1 MKSSYSFYLV
11 TLVILLNS
19 SLQSQSNYLS
29 NQKVYEFLDRME
41 VKGYI
46 DINHHQKPFTRQVI
60 LEKLRDLAA
69 ASGLSN
75 DLNDENEKN
84 EKNDLNDENEKIV
97 LNAIERKELEFFLR
111 EYDTGLIKPDG
122 KVTFFER
129 NDAGV
134 MRFLEYKDSLFYTN
148 FYFDGGYLYAQR
160 EAGKYEL
167 TYWNGLSVY
176 GNIGENLSFDLKF
189 NDFSDK
195 SNIPGLSRK
204 FSKEPGYEYGTSRST
219 TKTFNY
225 DKTDGNLTYSWNWGN
240 VSLIKDRNL
249 WGTGYNGR
257 LILSDKAPSFPHL
270 RLKLY
275 PTDWLEFAY
284 IHGDLTS
291 DVFDST
297 TFRNSGGT
305 RGHIQLVPKYYAAH
319 ILSVDFTKNLK
330 ISLGES
336 VVYSDRFE
344 PVYLVPVLFFRIA
357 DHYLSKSDLNSGN
370 AQLFSSVSYRLP
382 QYKSRVDLSV
392 FIDELSISNL
402 FGTFPEAIAFTLG
415 ITRYDLFF
423 DNLGLKLEYTRI
435 NPFVYEHD
443 DPAQL
448 YYNRGYLM
456 GHWIGGNADQI
467 YLRLSYIFNEYF
479 RIWAEGEYTRKGDF
493 YDLSKKR
500 FQKEQTFLYG
510 KQSGYLTFTLSGEY
524 ELYNNLFITAKGTFS
539 NSWGSNNVI
548 KPEDY
553 RFIEL
558 SSGVR
563 LGF

>member
-1 MKSSYSFYLV
+1 
-11 TLVILLNS
+11 
-19 SLQSQSNYLS
+19 
-29 NQKVYEFLDRME
+29 
-41 VKGYI
+41 
-46 DINHHQKPFTRQVI
+46 
-60 LEKLRDLAA
+60 
-69 ASGLSN
+69 
-75 DLNDENEKN
+75 
-84 EKNDLNDENEKIV
+84 
-97 LNAIERKELEFFLR
+97 
-111 EYDTGLIKPDG
+111 
-122 KVTFFER
+122 
-129 NDAGV
+129 
-134 MRFLEYKDSLFYTN
+134 
-148 FYFDGGYLYAQR
+148 
-160 EAGKYEL
+160 
-167 TYWNGLSVY
+167 
-176 GNIGENLSFDLKF
+176 
-189 NDFSDK
+189 
-195 SNIPGLSRK
+195 
-204 FSKEPGYEYGTSRST
+204 
-219 TKTFNY
+219 
-225 DKTDGNLTYSWNWGN
+225 
-240 VSLIKDRNL
+240 L

-270 RLKLY
+270 RLKIY
-275 PTDWLEFAY
+275 PADWLEFAY

-291 DVFDST
+291 DIFDST
-297 TFRNSGGT
+297 TYRTSGGT

-319 ILSVDFTKNLK
+319 IVSVDFTKNLK
-330 ISLGES
+330 VSLGES

-344 PVYLVPVLFFRIA
+344 PVYLIPVLFFRIA

-402 FGTFPEAIAFTLG
+402 FGSFPEAIAFTLG

-423 DNLGLKLEYTRI
+423 DNLGLKIEYTRI

-467 YLRLSYIFNEYF
+467 YLQLNYIFNENL

-493 YDLSKKR
+493 YDISKKR

-524 ELYNNLFITAKGTFS
+524 ELYNNLFITAKGTVS
-539 NSWGSNNVI
+539 NSWGSNNVVR
-548 KPEDY
+548 PEDY